1 MDVLPEPPQAVP
13 QPRLPTV
20 HLIVT
25 DPLKTT
31 ANAFGLFHEYLFHP
45 LHDPDTFKNLD
56 DLSNVVAPAP
66 PPSQQERVRDPPWPF
81 ANMSIWRLMRWANS
95 GSWSKSEGEVNRL
108 VSDVLTASDFHAE
121 DLQNF
126 NVRCENH
133 HLNTANKASPMGTIL
148 RVPLSLSKSPPVNQV
163 TRRRRFLIG
172 FYMPSRPPFI
182 PMRRLHSPAINSN
195 VTLT

>member
-1 MDVLPEPPQAVP
+1 MDVLPEPPRAVP

-31 ANAFGLFHEYLFHP
+31 ANAFGLFREYLFHP
-45 LHDPDTFKNLD
+45 SHDPDTFKNLN

-81 ANMSIWRLMRWANS
+81 ANMSIWRLIRWANS
-95 GSWSKSEGEVNRL
+95 GSQSKSEGEVNRL

-133 HLNTANKASPMGTIL
+133 RLNTANKASPNGDDFESASVTIE
-148 RVPLSLSKSPPVNQV
+148 VPTGQPGDPSTPLFN
-163 TRRRRFLIG
+163 RFLHAIQASLH
-172 FYMPSRPPFI
+172 PDAAAPFAG
-182 PMRRLHSPAINSN
+182 R
-195 VTLT
+195 